1 MAVTVVQS
9 NSASTTTSPAT
20 VVLGA
25 APTAGNTLV
34 AIMASD
40 TTHTG
45 VPTAGAGLNYTQR
58 ISQVNNEGFYIWT
71 RLVVSGDSATT
82 TFTPNGAFAASLM
95 VIEVAGTY
103 DKIGTGSL
111 VLGTSG
117 STIVNTGLTP
127 ATTDGMTI
135 SIGGIHSVNS
145 ALGGGSVDNGFTM
158 LRTQYAAG
166 NGSAIGGVMA
176 ATLVTTTTT
185 ATGTTTFTFT
195 GSASD
200 RDGAQIAFTGTG
212 GGAPAI
218 PPILIMQTRRAY

>member
-1 MAVTVVQS
+1 
-9 NSASTTTSPAT
+9 
-20 VVLGA
+20 
-25 APTAGNTLV
+25 
-34 AIMASD
+34 MASD

-45 VPTAGAGLNYTQR
+45 VPTAGAGLSYTSR
-58 ISQVNNEGFYIWT
+58 FTQVNNEGFYIWT

-103 DKIGTGSL
+103 DKIATTGSL
-111 VLGTSG
+111 VTGTAG
-117 STIVNTGLTP
+117 TTIINPGLTP
-127 ATTDGMTI
+127 ATTDGMTL

-145 ALGGGSVDNGFTM
+145 ALGGGSVDNGFTIV
-158 LRTQYAAG
+158 RTQYAAG
-166 NGSAIGGVMA
+166 NGSAIGGVMVA
-176 ATLVTTTTT
+176 KLVTTTTG
-185 ATGTTTFTFT
+185 ATGTTTMTFT

-200 RDGAQIAFTGTG
+200 RDGAQVAFTGAG